1 MESPGT
7 HGIADSSG
15 MALFGFG
22 ATGGP
27 IVTPIGQTYSFA
39 FQWAGAYAYDD
50 PFHTKTKGGV
60 SVPISVTRVVG
71 VPETANVV
79 WASGDAPAGF
89 AFDVLIQSPRATGF
103 LPWRTGV
110 TNLSQTFGPSDRRG
124 RDRAGTRSRLGC
136 APCPPEPPAD
146 TPNRD
151 RSSSPEATSRPAR
164 KRGLLDHKVPVYG
177 ISPSKPPVPLARH
190 ACHR

>member
-110 TNLSQTFGPSDRRG
+110 TNLSQTFGPSDPAWAGPG
-124 RDRAGTRSRLGC
+124 RYSFEARLRAV
-136 APCPPEPPAD
+136 
-146 TPNRD
+146 
-151 RSSSPEATSRPAR
+151 SSGAAC
-164 KRGLLDHKVPVYG
+164 GY
-177 ISPSKPPVPLARH
+177 SKPGSIKLS
-190 ACHR
+190 